1 MARGGSITTITGYP
15 AVRTALSS
23 LKPKSTKGLRESCL
37 ITRACIPI
45 REQQRADQPEMP
57 WEFQEVGS
65 DRRDEDLV
73 TRDVLVATIPKREAH
88 DVLK

>member
-1 MARGGSITTITGYP
+1 M
-15 AVRTALSS
+15 
-23 LKPKSTKGLRESCL
+23 